1 MNEQIAKRS
10 LSLLLVM
17 ILMKSVMALPARS
30 HGYLAGPPVQDQARI
45 PMDGANDEW
54 SAPVEVRRR
63 HLKIASYRARLS
75 GDVLL
80 VEITHEPG
88 WHTYALDNLERAK
101 KKAGEPPLGIEKS
114 TRIEISGGLKTA
126 GKWRQSP
133 PKDLSQPEIKWFT
146 WGFEG
151 AALFAVKVQR
161 SGDAKEA
168 VITINGQACKAT
180 TCAMIDDLKIRLP
193 LESGGLRKTSFDL
206 ASLIEE
212 GDLTDVRD

>member
-17 ILMKSVMALPARS
+17 ILMGSVMVLPARS
-30 HGYLAGPPVQDQARI
+30 YESFAGSQNQARL
-45 PMDGANDEW
+45 PENDANDGW

-63 HLKIASYRARLS
+63 HLKVASCRARLT

-114 TRIEISGGLKTA
+114 TRIEISGGLKA
-126 GKWRQSP
+126 VGKWRQSP

-151 AALFAVKVQR
+151 TALFAVKVQQ
-161 SGDAKEA
+161 SGDGKEA

-180 TCAMIDDLKIRLP
+180 TCAMIDDLEIRLQ
-193 LESGGLRKTSFDL
+193 LESGGMGKESFDL

>member
-1 MNEQIAKRS
+1 MGKKHVRRA
-10 LSLLLVM
+10 LSLLAIML
-17 ILMKSVMALPARS
+17 LFKALFWTITPQAARQQD
-30 HGYLAGPPVQDQARI
+30 AWTPPVAA
-45 PMDGANDEW
+45 M
-54 SAPVEVRRR
+54 RRM
-63 HLKIASYRARLS
+63 LKVASYRARLA

-80 VEITHEPG
+80 IEVTHEPG

-101 KKAGEPPLGIEKS
+101 KKAGEPPLGIEES

-151 AALFAVKVQR
+151 TTLFAVKVEP
-161 SGDAKEA
+161 GGEAKEA
-168 VITINGQACKAT
+168 LITINGQACKAT
-180 TCAMIDDLKIRLP
+180 NCAMIDDLMIRLP
-193 LESGGLRKTSFDL
+193 LDSGSAEKTDFDL

-212 GDLTDVRD
+212 GDLADVHE